1 VGKTYS
7 AIFLSS
13 KDSFSD
19 KDLAFLFIL
28 DVVFYVIIGSLT
40 GLETL
45 IMRIIAAGIALISS
59 ITCWLFFSKKWLKH
73 ISDIRITIFNS
84 VDEDEKT
91 SSYYSIAILLSL
103 TFYLIFPD
111 ILARNVLMLLII
123 LLFWGFFRTAKFGDG
138 TYGEEAFEKLIDSG
152 IGVDAELDV
161 LPDGERYGEFLKDRA
176 GNEQQKDDSPRTRA
190 MTIRKVDSVKIIII
204 VIIGVIIVSISYFGP
219 IMRDNI
225 FNTNIVTFKCD
236 KLTGYS
242 ASEAHFHAIFQFLNT
257 GGKDISL
264 SHIQIKIS
272 LVNPQARILL
282 ASKET
287 GTLFLPKSNEVFR
300 VESHLNIDY
309 TEFGEYLKSLNSEF
323 GDSKYQAI
331 IQSSDILIELSAE
344 VKRGFL
350 SRRVVYS
357 DSFPYSN
364 IEWI

>member
-1 VGKTYS
+1 
-7 AIFLSS
+7 LSS
-13 KDSFSD
+13 KRSFSD

-45 IMRIIAAGIALISS
+45 IMRIIATGIALISS

-161 LPDGERYGEFLKDRA
+161 HPDVERYKEFLKNRA
-176 GNEQQKDDSPRTRA
+176 GNEQQKDGSQHTRA

-225 FNTNIVTFKCD
+225 FDTNTVTFKCE

-257 GGKDISL
+257 GDKDISL
-264 SHIQIKIS
+264 SHIQINIS
-272 LVNPQARILL
+272 LARTHRILL

-300 VESHLNIDY
+300 VESYLNIDY
-309 TEFGEYLKSLNSEF
+309 TEFGDYLESVNSEF
-323 GDSKYQAI
+323 GDLKYQAI
-331 IQSSDILIELSAE
+331 IKSSDILIELSAE
-344 VKRGFL
+344 VKRRFL
-350 SRRVVYS
+350 SRQVIYS

-364 IEWI
+364 IEWT